1 MKEEE
6 LYMKV
11 STGSLFVYATLVV
24 LSGILQVYS
33 YQNPD
38 MNTLLKYSLQTILV
52 IAALVYGFFDRDEE

>member
-38 MNTLLKYSLQTILV
+38 MNTLLKYSLQAILV
-52 IAALVYGFFDRDEE
+52 ITALIYGFFDRDGE

>member
-24 LSGILQVYS
+24 LSVILQVYS

-38 MNTLLKYSLQTILV
+38 MNTLLKYSLQAILV
-52 IAALVYGFFDRDEE
+52 ITALIYGFFDRDGE

>member
-1 MKEEE
+1 
-6 LYMKV
+6 MKV

-38 MNTLLKYSLQTILV
+38 MNTLLKYSLQAILV
-52 IAALVYGFFDRDEE
+52 ITALIYGFFDRDGE